1 MNTLV
6 SKIAAGATI
15 GAMTFAL
22 SLATTA
28 PAQALTPNVQQATD
42 HFIECL
48 ELMIK
53 DPAEHAKQCSP
64 SNVAPVTYSLSD
76 TNPAAPKCYWESYK
90 ENAE

>member
-1 MNTLV
+1 MNKLFT
-6 SKIAAGATI
+6 KIAAGASI
-15 GAMTFAL
+15 GAMTVAL

-28 PAQALTPNVQQATD
+28 PAQALTPNVQQATN

-64 SNVAPVTYSLSD
+64 SNVAPVTNSLSD
-76 TNPAAPKCYWESYK
+76 TSQYVHKCYWEYRS
-90 ENAE
+90 E